1 MINSNMNNP
10 NYSDPIVIIL
20 DSCKELGEKVI
31 DNLDNRFNFKHM
43 KTQFFRFNNNEI
55 NTFPIDSVR
64 ESSVFIIASG
74 SNYKYTTVNDNIMAI
89 FAMLRSCRN
98 ASAKHIT
105 LICAYLPYCRSD
117 KQDQNRAPI
126 MAKLVCDLFKTAG
139 ANRIIT
145 FDLHAAQIQG
155 FFDGP
160 VDNLY
165 ATNIIIKEIE
175 KDFFTEKNKFI
186 VVSPDVGGLKRI
198 QDCSNQLGAE
208 YTFLVK
214 KRNHEKISHISN
226 HELVYNINLCDKIAI
241 IIDDIGDTLGTLVS
255 AAKILKDKGA
265 KKVIVAITH
274 GIFSG
279 KAFENLKEDYIDLI
293 YVSNTLPQKKNLHK
307 SNSKIKV
314 VDISNLCAEAIIY
327 CTKGVT
333 MSQLFN

>member
-1 MINSNMNNP
+1 MANN
-10 NYSDPIVIIL
+10 NNNESKPIVIVL
-20 DSCKELGEKVI
+20 DSCKELGQLVI
-31 DNLDNRFNFKHM
+31 ENLDNRFNFKYM
-43 KTQFFRFNNNEI
+43 KTQIFRFNNGEI
-55 NTFPIDSVR
+55 NTFPIESVR
-64 ESSVFIIASG
+64 ERSVFIIASG
-74 SNYKYTTVNDNIMAI
+74 SKYDHDTVNDNIMAMM
-89 FAMLRSCRN
+89 AMLRSCRD

-117 KQDQNRAPI
+117 KQDQSRAPI
-126 MAKLVCDLFKTAG
+126 MAKLICDLFKTAG

-165 ATNIIIKEIE
+165 ATNSIIERIE
-175 KDFFTEKNKFI
+175 KDFSTEKDKFI

-214 KRNHEKISHISN
+214 KRNHDKISQITN
-226 HELVYNINLCDKIAI
+226 HELVYNIDMHDKIAI
-241 IIDDIGDTLGTLVS
+241 IIDDIGDTIGTLVS
-255 AAKILKDKGA
+255 AAKILKEKGA

-279 KAFENLKEDYIDLI
+279 KAFENLKEDYLDLI
-293 YVSNTLPQKKNLHK
+293 YVSNTLPQKENLQK
-307 SNSKIKV
+307 ANSKIQV
-314 VDISNLCAEAIIY
+314 VDISDLCAEAIIC
-327 CTKGVT
+327 CTTGVT